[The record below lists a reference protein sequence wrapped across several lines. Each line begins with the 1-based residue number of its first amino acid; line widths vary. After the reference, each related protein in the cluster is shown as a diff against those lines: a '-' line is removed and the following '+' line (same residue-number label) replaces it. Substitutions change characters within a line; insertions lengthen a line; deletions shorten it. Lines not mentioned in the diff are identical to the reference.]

1 MQPFGSSGAIEAGHA
16 QEKQRMCVGVCPF
29 CVRGQRVQQ
38 QQAAA
43 CVTKIMEYRL
53 SASRGRSLRGGLSD
67 ACDAGKA

>member
-1 MQPFGSSGAIEAGHA
+1 
-16 QEKQRMCVGVCPF
+16 MCVDVCPF